1 MCKCNTVTR
10 DDIPF
15 AIWSGLR
22 PDTPHQCV
30 RAQCGFRFSSAS
42 SPTRSLTFG
51 RWGCGERCHLS
62 HVVGDSA
69 VVLSGISRQIALQTR
84 SEALR
89 RTKRGLNARQGM
101 EGAKNAYRAFQEV
114 RRADTPSQ
122 GLSGRQE
129 PRQPPAKPI
138 CTVQAATRLVGGRR
152 PSVLQRWGS
161 GVLPR
166 RFPVALKAL
175 PEPWQGTGRKMSA
188 FQGPRANVGQGTVK
202 KRAQIPCSAILIQYA
217 REFEVGERAM
227 QDRQPTRNCMQ
238 CSVDCPPA
246 AGSLNP
252 AALNDT
258 KAVFECLF
266 VVGYGAFPTK
276 LFIQPVC
283 F

>member
-15 AIWSGLR
+15 AIWSELR
-22 PDTPHQCV
+22 PDTPYQCV

-62 HVVGDSA
+62 HAVGESA
-69 VVLSGISRQIALQTR
+69 VVLSGMSRQIALQTR

-89 RTKRGLNARQGM
+89 RTRRGLNARQGM

-152 PSVLQRWGS
+152 PSVLQRWGGL
-161 GVLPR
+161 GVSPDGFRLRSRRCRNRGGSVVLEIGEQKHARDFEAAKEQCRIDNPLEIACNVLWIVRLPL
-166 RFPVALKAL
+166 AL
-175 PEPWQGTGRKMSA
+175 
-188 FQGPRANVGQGTVK
+188 
-202 KRAQIPCSAILIQYA
+202 
-217 REFEVGERAM
+217 
-227 QDRQPTRNCMQ
+227 
-238 CSVDCPPA
+238 
-246 AGSLNP
+246 
-252 AALNDT
+252 
-258 KAVFECLF
+258 
-266 VVGYGAFPTK
+266 
-276 LFIQPVC
+276 
-283 F
+283 